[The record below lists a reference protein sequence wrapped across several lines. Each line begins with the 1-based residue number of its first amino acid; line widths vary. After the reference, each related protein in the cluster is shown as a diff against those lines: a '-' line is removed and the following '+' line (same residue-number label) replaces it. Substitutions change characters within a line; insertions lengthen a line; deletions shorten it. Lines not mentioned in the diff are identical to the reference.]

1 MKAMILAAGRGER
14 MRPLTDSLPKPL
26 LPLASKPLI
35 VYHIEALAR
44 AGITEIVINHAWL
57 GHLLEQHLA
66 DGSQFGVQLQYSA
79 EGATGLETA
88 GGIRLALPL
97 LGNEPFLVVNGDI
110 HTDFDFASL
119 LAQPVA
125 DVLAHLV
132 LVPNPPQHS
141 TGDFALLAESGL
153 VTTSGAVQH
162 TFSGIGVYRPEFF
175 STVPAG
181 PQKLAPFLRQA
192 MQSALVSGQLYQ
204 GYWADIGTPERLAL
218 AEQWQLQSERGKHV
232 G

>member
-14 MRPLTDSLPKPL
+14 MRPLTDHLPKPL
-26 LPLASKPLI
+26 LPLAGKPLI
-35 VYHIEALAR
+35 VYHIEALAK

-97 LGNEPFLVVNGDI
+97 LGDEPFLVVNGDI
-110 HTDFDFASL
+110 HTDFDFSTL
-119 LAQPVA
+119 GTQPST

-132 LVPNPPQHS
+132 LVPNPPQHQA
-141 TGDFALLAESGL
+141 GDFALATASDRVAASG
-153 VTTSGAVQH
+153 VIQH

-175 STVPAG
+175 DAVPAG

-204 GYWADIGTPERLAL
+204 GYWADIGTPERLAQ
-218 AEQWQLQSERGKHV
+218 AEQWQLQSGRGKHV